1 VATLQ
6 MDAENSNN
14 VMFTM
19 QDGKMKPFAIDGG
32 LSAPEKV
39 AQADLK
45 APLWLTWPQ
54 ADKKWTDEQKKKLN
68 EIDVEAARKK
78 LNEHMGKSPV
88 GALEDESVLRMMAS
102 TKCLILAANEGLTP
116 KLTWTFIQ
124 GIEQDVFEAKKEAP
138 QGNDKEFLAAFT
150 RIAGERLKKVASGK
164 GFAAGSEKN
173 QTIEREVDRL
183 KRVEQEARQA
193 AQLDKPSGILLKLG
207 EIAKG
212 RGLEGVEG
220 VVAEVR
226 DLLESASEV
235 RDQTLAKL
243 EKAIEESGN
252 GPVHERLAKKPM
264 RDMLASLRKALAG

>member
-1 VATLQ
+1 
-6 MDAENSNN
+6 M
-14 VMFTM
+14 
-19 QDGKMKPFAIDGG
+19 
-32 LSAPEKV
+32 
-39 AQADLK
+39 
-45 APLWLTWPQ
+45 
-54 ADKKWTDEQKKKLN
+54 
-68 EIDVEAARKK
+68 
-78 LNEHMGKSPV
+78 
-88 GALEDESVLRMMAS
+88 
-102 TKCLILAANEGLTP
+102 
-116 KLTWTFIQ
+116 
-124 GIEQDVFEAKKEAP
+124 
-138 QGNDKEFLAAFT
+138 
-150 RIAGERLKKVASGK
+150 
-164 GFAAGSEKN
+164 
-173 QTIEREVDRL
+173 